1 MVGSEVTFMKSQWRF
16 LAEEGEAERLRV
28 VMEFVVEAW
37 RARRPLMPGK
47 SFRITYQAL
56 GRGAKLQS

>member
-1 MVGSEVTFMKSQWRF
+1 MKSQWRF